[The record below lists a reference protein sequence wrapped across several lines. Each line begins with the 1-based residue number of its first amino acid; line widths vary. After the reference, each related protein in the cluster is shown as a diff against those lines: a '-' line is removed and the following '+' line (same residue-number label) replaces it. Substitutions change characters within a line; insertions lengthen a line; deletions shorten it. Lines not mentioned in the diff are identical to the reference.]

1 MNGRGWL
8 RSARLLTALAAAL
21 AAGCS
26 AGPPASPGQ
35 SLRGQKLEVAAV
47 WSGVEQRHFELV
59 LRAFSRQ
66 TGGAVS

>member
-1 MNGRGWL
+1 MRL
-8 RSARLLTALAAAL
+8 TRLLAVLAAVL

-47 WSGVEQRHFELV
+47 WSGVEQQHFELV
-59 LRAFSRQ
+59 LRAFTRQ
-66 TGGAVS
+66 TGVSVT